1 MKQFKQYSR
10 IAINILIGTITMYGI
25 LAIVTLIA
33 FVGIPLAA
41 VGQGMYNINHIKRGQ
56 E

>member
-10 IAINILIGTITMYGI
+10 LAFNILVGTLTMYGI
-25 LAIVTLIA
+25 LAVVTLIA

-41 VGQGMYNINHIKRGQ
+41 VGQGVYNLNNIKRGQ
-56 E
+56 G